1 MEVTESAIVID
12 DRLEQYAKAKLR
24 IDVTDAGIS
33 NETNVV
39 QPLNA
44 SSPMMVRLFGR
55 FTWPEV
61 SGVIIQLQS
70 TSCTIMATAITVCAT
85 VAHLPTI

>member
-1 MEVTESAIVID
+1 MEVTESVIVID

-44 SSPMMVRLFGR
+44 SSPMMVRLF
-55 FTWPEV
+55 
-61 SGVIIQLQS
+61 
-70 TSCTIMATAITVCAT
+70 
-85 VAHLPTI
+85 